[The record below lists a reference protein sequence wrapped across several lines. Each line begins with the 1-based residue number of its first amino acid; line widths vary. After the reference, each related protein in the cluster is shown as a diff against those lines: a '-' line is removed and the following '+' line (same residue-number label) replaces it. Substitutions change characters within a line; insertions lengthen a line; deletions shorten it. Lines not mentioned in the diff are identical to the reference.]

1 MIRAR
6 SATMVNLRSSF
17 SVLVIGLGLCIA
29 PQVQAQNPPMNCT
42 PDGIIEVC
50 TAADSVAAPLATE
63 PVPAPAAMVIYKDG
77 LLSISAENVS
87 LSDVLHEVSAK
98 TGATIEFPNGSA
110 TEPVFTHIGP
120 GPVRDILATLLNGT
134 KFNYVMLGSQ
144 NTADS
149 LQKIVLTPAGQT
161 TEAAQSEALS
171 SPLPSAFS
179 SRKTQLP
186 VTPAQAAQRQAES
199 TATFE
204 ARKQEMMPI
213 LRQRYAEMMEKAAAA
228 RASDQS
234 SGSDSQAQPSGSG
247 SQAQP
252 SGPGSQAQPSGP
264 GSQAQS
270 TSSDSQAQPS
280 GSGSQAQSSG
290 SDSQP
295 QQQQ

>member
-1 MIRAR
+1 MIKAR
-6 SATMVNLRSSF
+6 SATIVDLRSSF
-17 SVLVIGLGLCIA
+17 SVLVIGFGLCVA
-29 PQVQAQNPPMNCT
+29 PHLQAQNPPMNCT

-50 TAADSVAAPLATE
+50 TLADSVAAPIATE
-63 PVPAPAAMVIYKDG
+63 PVPAPAAMVTYKDG

-98 TGATIEFPNGSA
+98 TGAAIEFPNGSA

-161 TEAAQSEALS
+161 AEAAEVAQSEAPSSLS
-171 SPLPSAFS
+171 LSTAFS
-179 SRKTQLP
+179 SRRTQAPL
-186 VTPAQAAQRQAES
+186 TAAQVAQRQADF
-199 TATFE
+199 AAQFE
-204 ARKQEMMPI
+204 ARKQELLPQ

-228 RASDQS
+228 RAGDQS
-234 SGSDSQAQPSGSG
+234 SGSDSQAQSTGSN
-247 SQAQP
+247 SQTQP
-252 SGPGSQAQPSGP
+252 TG
-264 GSQAQS
+264 
-270 TSSDSQAQPS
+270 SDSQAQPS
-280 GSGSQAQSSG
+280 GSDPQT
-290 SDSQP
+290 

>member
-1 MIRAR
+1 MIRPR
-6 SATMVNLRSSF
+6 SATTVSLHSRF
-17 SVLVIGLGLCIA
+17 SVLVVGLGLFIA

-50 TAADSVAAPLATE
+50 TAADSVAASIATE
-63 PVPAPAAMVIYKDG
+63 SVPAPPAMVIYKDG

-98 TGATIEFPNGSA
+98 TGATIDFPNGSA

-161 TEAAQSEALS
+161 AEAAEVAQSEAPSSLS
-171 SPLPSAFS
+171 LSTAFS
-179 SRKTQLP
+179 SRRTQAPL
-186 VTPAQAAQRQAES
+186 TAAQVAQRQADF
-199 TATFE
+199 AAQFE
-204 ARKQEMMPI
+204 ARKQELLPQ

-228 RASDQS
+228 RAGDQS
-234 SGSDSQAQPSGSG
+234 SGSDSQAQSTGSN
-247 SQAQP
+247 SQTQP
-252 SGPGSQAQPSGP
+252 TG
-264 GSQAQS
+264 
-270 TSSDSQAQPS
+270 SDSQAQPS
-280 GSGSQAQSSG
+280 GSDPQT
-290 SDSQP
+290 

>member
-6 SATMVNLRSSF
+6 SATMVNLHSGF

-50 TAADSVAAPLATE
+50 TAADSVAAPIVTE
-63 PVPAPAAMVIYKDG
+63 PVPAPPAMVIYKDG

-144 NTADS
+144 NRADG

-161 TEAAQSEALS
+161 TEAAEVAQSEPPASLS
-171 SPLPSAFS
+171 PASTFS
-179 SRKTQLP
+179 SRRGQLP
-186 VTPAQAAQRQAES
+186 LTAAQAAQRQADF
-199 TATFE
+199 AAQFE

-213 LRQRYAEMMEKAAAA
+213 LRQRYAEMMEKAATA
-228 RASDQS
+228 RANEQS
-234 SGSDSQAQPSGSG
+234 TASGSQAQYAGSDSQAQPTG
-247 SQAQP
+247 
-252 SGPGSQAQPSGP
+252 
-264 GSQAQS
+264 
-270 TSSDSQAQPS
+270 SDSQAPP
-280 GSGSQAQSSG
+280 AG
-290 SDSQP
+290 SDSQT
-295 QQQQ
+295 QQ

>member
-1 MIRAR
+1 MIKAR
-6 SATMVNLRSSF
+6 SATMVNIRSSF
-17 SVLVIGLGLCIA
+17 SVLAFGVGLCIA
-29 PQVQAQNPPMNCT
+29 SQMRAQNPPMNCT

-50 TAADSVAAPLATE
+50 TAADSVAAPIATE

-87 LSDVLHEVSAK
+87 LSDVLHQVSAK

-161 TEAAQSEALS
+161 TEVAQSEALS

-186 VTPAQAAQRQAES
+186 VTPAQAAQRQADFN
-199 TATFE
+199 AQLE
-204 ARKQEMMPI
+204 ARKQVMMPI
-213 LRQRYAEMMEKAAAA
+213 LRQRYAEIMEKVAAA

-234 SGSDSQAQPSGSG
+234 SGSDSQAQPAGSDSQTQPSGSDSQTQPTGSG

-252 SGPGSQAQPSGP
+252 AGSGSPAQPSG
-264 GSQAQS
+264 A
-270 TSSDSQAQPS
+270 
-280 GSGSQAQSSG
+280 
-290 SDSQP
+290 DSQP